1 MKGKR
6 EIMEKQVSISFIIS
20 IAVHVCLLGF
30 AYYNHVQTSQNTIII
45 TDIELIEP
53 LLPEEDIPPAREMA
67 KAVPFWKAPQQ
78 ATVEL
83 LKKIKLIPTEP
94 AKMEEE
100 ALEIEKTSK
109 IQPLSVKEEEKI
121 EIKDRLKRETLT
133 ELYEKTGEKVPDII
147 ELPKKKIALDEKA
160 APIISPEKSI
170 RLEEVG
176 EKQIE
181 VKRVVR
187 PGKPAF
193 EGFRQIPEETIHPE
207 QLLKEKKLAV
217 EKVGERVIPLPEM
230 QEERGVINLHER
242 HERHEGQ
249 ETKPISGIRGKRV
262 IVVPGQKT
270 FMPSEEEPEKK
281 AEIAIEK
288 KPVKKPEVLKP
299 VVKPVEVVEEPKEA
313 VQPIEDKLKSLKK
326 VEGAS
331 TMTIIG
337 PLSKRP
343 KIRAPR
349 PEYPAWAEK
358 KGIESQVT
366 IYFTVTPDG
375 MVNPDAYVELTSG
388 YSQMDQLALQTLKG
402 WRFAPLPMDAEQKD
416 QWGKVTF
423 RFVLQ

>member
-1 MKGKR
+1 MFFFER
-6 EIMEKQVSISFIIS
+6 QVSISFIVS
-20 IAVHVCLLGF
+20 IAVHICLLGF
-30 AYYNHVQTSQNTIII
+30 AYHTHVQTSQNTIII
-45 TDIELIEP
+45 TDIDLIEP
-53 LLPEEDIPPAREMA
+53 LLEEEEVQPAKEAAR
-67 KAVPFWKAPQQ
+67 VIPFWKAPQQ

-94 AKMEEE
+94 AKVEEK
-100 ALEIEKTSK
+100 ALEIEKIPK
-109 IQPLSVKEEEKI
+109 IKPLLMEKEEKPI
-121 EIKDRLKRETLT
+121 EIKDKLKKESLA
-133 ELYEKTGEKVPDII
+133 ELYEKTGEKLPDII
-147 ELPKKKIALDEKA
+147 ELPKKKIAITEKP
-160 APIISPEKSI
+160 APIISSEKSI
-170 RLEEVG
+170 SLEEVG
-176 EKQIE
+176 EKQVE

-187 PGKPAF
+187 PGKPVF
-193 EGFRQIPEETIHPE
+193 ESFKQIPEETIHPE
-207 QLLKEKKLAV
+207 RLLEKKKQIA
-217 EKVGERVIPLPEM
+217 EKRIIPLPEM
-230 QEERGVINLHER
+230 QKEEGMVNL
-242 HERHEGQ
+242 G
-249 ETKPISGIRGKRV
+249 KPVGMVEKKRV
-262 IVVPGQKT
+262 IVVPAQKT
-270 FMPSEEEPEKK
+270 FMPQEEEPEKK

-299 VVKPVEVVEEPKEA
+299 VVKPVEVAEEPKEM

-326 VEGAS
+326 EGAS

-343 KIRAPR
+343 KIRSPR

-358 KGIESQVT
+358 KGIESQVI

-388 YSQMDQLALQTLKG
+388 YSQLDQLALQTLKG